1 MRQTVIRATS
11 VRTPFVVGGVMVGD
25 GSSWV
30 FTCGP
35 DTSMCGNSFLSVKK
49 KNIQTT
55 NLKDKGVLQ
64 NGNWSQ
70 VRLHVVFRF

>member
-49 KNIQTT
+49 NNIQTT